1 MLKRVDGIERQR
13 GGRTPVMI
21 AYGPGED
28 PQLVLQRHLAE
39 HRRHA
44 GRPAVFV
51 NTGVPR
57 RLTADVCTADSLRAA
72 LPMQRNGFAAIW
84 RTSVARQRKD
94 TREAEHELIALCEL
108 LGVEYG
114 PAVADG

>member
-1 MLKRVDGIERQR
+1 
-13 GGRTPVMI
+13 MI

-28 PQLVLQRHLAE
+28 PQLVLQRHLVE

-44 GRPAVFV
+44 GQPAVFV
-51 NTGVPR
+51 NTGVPA

-72 LPMQRNGFAAIW
+72 LPMQRAGFAAIW

-94 TREAEHELIALCEL
+94 TQEAERELIALCEL
-108 LGVEYG
+108 LGVGYG
-114 PAVADG
+114 SPIAAGKLLKF